1 MSPMKLEDL
10 ETYKKD
16 GTKASK
22 SQLKEFIKLYATIAS
37 ELKSEKSIELNSVKN
52 NIKQQY
58 SKEVYLTL
66 IDEAEKFVKF
76 NVEQGSKDYIIPIFT
91 DIDEYKEGKSK
102 ISTLFLDKLSCKVL
116 AAKDIEKLANGDK
129 YFKGLVVNP
138 HSQNF
143 MMDRNGG
150 F

>member
-1 MSPMKLEDL
+1 MKTKDL

-22 SQLKEFIKLYATIAS
+22 SQIKEFIKLYAKIAKK
-37 ELKSEKSIELNSVKN
+37 LKTENSIELNSVKE
-52 NIKQQY
+52 NIRKTY
-58 SKEVYLTL
+58 SEEVYLTL
-66 IDEAEKFVKF
+66 IDEEKDFVKF
-76 NVEQGSKDYIIPIFT
+76 NISQGSKEYIIPIFT
-91 DIDEYKEGKSK
+91 DISEYKEGKEK
-102 ISTLFLDKLSCKVL
+102 ISTLFLNKLTCKVL
-116 AAKDIEKLANGDK
+116 SAEDIEKLAGDDEN
-129 YFKGLVVNP
+129 FRGLVINP

>member
-1 MSPMKLEDL
+1 MKIEDL

-37 ELKSEKSIELNSVKN
+37 ELKNEKAIELNPIKK

-58 SKEVYLTL
+58 PKEVYLTL
-66 IDEAEKFVKF
+66 IDEGQKFVKF
-76 NVEQGSKDYIIPIFT
+76 NVRNFSKDYIIPIFT
-91 DIDEYKEGKSK
+91 DITEYNEGKDK
-102 ISTLFLDKLSCKVL
+102 ISTLFLDKLTCKVL
-116 AAKDIEKLANGDK
+116 TVKDIEKLASEDEN
-129 YFKGLVVNP
+129 FKGFVINP

-143 MMDRNGG
+143 MMDKNGNV
-150 F
+150 

>member
-1 MSPMKLEDL
+1 MSPMKVEDL

-37 ELKSEKSIELNSVKN
+37 ELKSEKSIELNSIKN

-58 SKEVYLTL
+58 PKEVYLTL
-66 IDEAEKFVKF
+66 IDEAQKFVKF
-76 NVEQGSKDYIIPIFT
+76 NVTQGSKDYIIPIFT
-91 DIDEYKEGKSK
+91 DITEYIEGKNK
-102 ISTLFLDKLSCKVL
+102 ISTLFLDKLTCKILTV
-116 AAKDIEKLANGDK
+116 KDIEKLASRDK
-129 YFKGLVVNP
+129 YFKGLVINP

-143 MMDRNGG
+143 MMDRNGN

>member
-1 MSPMKLEDL
+1 MKVEDL

-37 ELKSEKSIELNSVKN
+37 ELKSEKSIELNSIKN

-58 SKEVYLTL
+58 PKEVYLTL
-66 IDEAEKFVKF
+66 IDEAQKFVKF
-76 NVEQGSKDYIIPIFT
+76 NVTQGSKDYIIPIFT
-91 DIDEYKEGKSK
+91 DITEYIEGKNK
-102 ISTLFLDKLSCKVL
+102 ISTLFLDKLTCKILTV
-116 AAKDIEKLANGDK
+116 KDIEKLASRDK
-129 YFKGLVVNP
+129 YFKGLVINP

-143 MMDRNGG
+143 MMDRNGN

>member
-1 MSPMKLEDL
+1 MKTEDL

-22 SQLKEFIKLYATIAS
+22 SQLKEFIKLYATIAK
-37 ELKSEKSIELNSVKN
+37 ELKNENSIELNSVKT
-52 NIKQQY
+52 NIKETY
-58 SKEVYLTL
+58 PKEVYLTL
-66 IDEAEKFVKF
+66 IDEAERFVKF
-76 NVEQGSKDYIIPIFT
+76 NVSQGSKEYVIPIFT
-91 DIDEYKEGKSK
+91 DITEYSEGKQK

-116 AAKDIEKLANGDK
+116 SAGDIGKLADDDEN
-129 YFKGLVVNP
+129 FKGLVINP

>member
-1 MSPMKLEDL
+1 MKIEDL

-16 GTKASK
+16 GTKSSK
-22 SQLKEFIKLYATIAS
+22 SQLKEFINLYATIAK
-37 ELKSEKSIELNSVKN
+37 ELKNENSVELNSIKI
-52 NIKQQY
+52 NIKETYPQ
-58 SKEVYLTL
+58 EVYLTL

-76 NVEQGSKDYIIPIFT
+76 NITQGSKNYIIPIFT
-91 DIDEYKEGKSK
+91 DITEYKEGKSK
-102 ISTLFLDKLSCKVL
+102 ISTLFLDKLSCKIL
-116 AAKDIEKLANGDK
+116 SIEDIEKLASNDEN
-129 YFKGLVVNP
+129 FQGLVINP

>member
-1 MSPMKLEDL
+1 MKTKDL

-22 SQLKEFIKLYATIAS
+22 SQIKEFIKLYAKIAKK
-37 ELKSEKSIELNSVKN
+37 LKTENSIELNS
-52 NIKQQY
+52 
-58 SKEVYLTL
+58 
-66 IDEAEKFVKF
+66 EKDFVKF
-76 NVEQGSKDYIIPIFT
+76 NISQGSKEYIIPIFT
-91 DIDEYKEGKSK
+91 DISEYKEGKEK
-102 ISTLFLDKLSCKVL
+102 ISTLFLDKLTCKVL
-116 AAKDIEKLANGDK
+116 SAEDIEKLAGDDEN
-129 YFKGLVVNP
+129 FRGLVINP

>member
-1 MSPMKLEDL
+1 MKVEDL

-37 ELKSEKSIELNSVKN
+37 ELKSEKSIELNSIKN

-58 SKEVYLTL
+58 PKEVYLTL
-66 IDEAEKFVKF
+66 IDEAQKFVKF
-76 NVEQGSKDYIIPIFT
+76 NVTQGSKDYIIPIFT
-91 DIDEYKEGKSK
+91 DITEYDERKDK
-102 ISTLFLDKLSCKVL
+102 ISTLFLDKLTCRVL
-116 AAKDIEKLANGDK
+116 TVKDIEKLASEDK
-129 YFKGLVVNP
+129 HFKGFVINP

-143 MMDRNGG
+143 MMDKNGNV
-150 F
+150 